1 MADNGIMRLSLEI
14 TGQKVEQEFASW
26 TEHISDLSEPLELIG
41 EDLLGDFAQNMV
53 VEGGFF
59 GGTRGYLGDAG
70 GPWKPLAES
79 TVAERTR
86 LGYGGAHPIL
96 WRTGDL
102 GHALA
107 ERGAAGN
114 VFEVG
119 PDRLTVG
126 ASIFYALFH
135 QDGTTRMPAR
145 PIVGLSRTRREGI
158 VKRLGEYVRKTV
170 AAAGLN
176 SGGGGGGGGE

>member
-1 MADNGIMRLSLEI
+1 M
-14 TGQKVEQEFASW
+14 EFASW

-53 VEGGFF
+53 LEGGFF
-59 GGTRGYLGDAG
+59 GGKRSYLGEAG
-70 GPWKPLAES
+70 GRWTPLAGGDTTPPTS
-79 TVAERTR
+79 TVAERER

-96 WRTGDL
+96 WRTGAL

-126 ASIFYALFH
+126 ASLFYALFH
-135 QDGTTRMPAR
+135 QEGTSKMPAR

-170 AAAGLN
+170 VAAGLN
-176 SGGGGGGGGE
+176 SGGGGGA